1 MKVGTLFKWQ
11 NFPSPQFGGKK
22 KPRLF
27 VYLGDTGLLESP
39 TRAYIHTTT
48 TNLGNPG
55 NKIFFSAKKYNFFD
69 QDCYLYYNE
78 PPYTINKSTLKNNPK
93 IEILGRLSEQVL
105 KNIYNGILKSYK
117 YSKIQILD
125 IHASFNK
132 DGITGLKKP

>member
-1 MKVGTLFKWQ
+1 MKVGTLFKWR

-22 KPRLF
+22 KTRLF

-39 TRAYIHTTT
+39 ARAYIHTTT

-55 NKIFFSAKKYNFFD
+55 NKIFFDAKKYNFFY
-69 QDCYLYYNE
+69 QDCCLYYNE
-78 PPYTINKSTLKNNPK
+78 TPYTPNKSILKNNPD

-105 KNIYNGILKSYK
+105 KKIYNGILKSYK

-132 DGITGLKKP
+132 DGITRLKKP